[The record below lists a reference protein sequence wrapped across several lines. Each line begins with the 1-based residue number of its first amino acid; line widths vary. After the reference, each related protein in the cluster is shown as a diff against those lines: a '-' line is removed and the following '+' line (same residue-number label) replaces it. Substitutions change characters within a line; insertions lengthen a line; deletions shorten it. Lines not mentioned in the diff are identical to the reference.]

1 VRAPALACLIGVAT
15 ALAAAVGLGSPPA
28 APFAQGK
35 RAPAAKIAPFNGSLD
50 EAYVRASD
58 RNVPALLVAIVET
71 DDAEHDDV
79 AAFRKEVLT
88 SAALADACR
97 LAVVVLANNKVHKLA
112 EVESGD
118 PPVKRQ
124 VCSVYRTEGCGSH
137 QKQFDAIYR
146 EYQDSG
152 GELRSPAVIVVG
164 PDRKLAAQWQT
175 GTAPAID
182 EIVGALAAVR
192 AKAGEGLTE
201 AQLAD
206 VRAAMRRA
214 GEAEA
219 KKDPGEGHR
228 AWSAVLAI
236 TQKTRYADE
245 ARAGCERALAGLTA
259 ALDAARAAV
268 REGRAVEGYQALLAL
283 ATAAAGTP
291 LEKDVKKEVLAV
303 ETGKATKDAIAAYKR
318 ELEAEALWR
327 EAEALASKDAKKA
340 EAKLR
345 LLIRKYADTR
355 AGKRA
360 RDAHPEW
367 AAEEDAKTGTG
378 GS

>member
-1 VRAPALACLIGVAT
+1 MRASALASLIGAAT
-15 ALAAAVGLGSPPA
+15 ALAAAAGPGSAPA
-28 APFAQGK
+28 WPLAQGK
-35 RAPAAKIAPFNGSLD
+35 RAPAAKLAPFNGTLD
-50 EAYVRASD
+50 EAYVRAFD

-88 SAALADACR
+88 SPVLADACR

-124 VCSVYRTEGCGSH
+124 VCSVYRTEGCAWH

-164 PDRKLAAQWQT
+164 PDRKAAAQWQT

-182 EIVGALAAVR
+182 EIVGALAAVC

-219 KKDPGEGHR
+219 KKDYGDGHR

-268 REGRAVEGYQALLAL
+268 REGRVVEGYRALLAL
-283 ATAAAGTP
+283 APAAAGTP
-291 LEKDVKKEVLAV
+291 LDKDVRKEIVAV

-327 EAEALASKDAKKA
+327 EAEALAPREPKKA

-345 LLIRKYADTR
+345 LLIRKYSETP

-360 RDAHPEW
+360 REAHPDW
-367 AAEEDAKTGTG
+367 AAQEDANKAAG
-378 GS
+378 GP